1 MDLYCIDKTT
11 KEIAILSNCDERPQ
25 RLEGAEY
32 DKEWDELKAERL
44 ASIKRSMVGRGHL
57 EENLEAGWK
66 TFAEI
71 EVMKRES
78 EAEFWASERNA
89 QGVWASDVDAAKAKK
104 RNESKLEARK
114 LLVSQFDPHTARKQ
128 DDGTEIPDE
137 VRTFKTSMLQAH
149 EDHKTNINALGTKQE
164 IKEMEFVWPTSPNV

>member
-11 KEIAILSNCDERPQ
+11 KQIAILGNCDTRPK
-25 RLEGAEY
+25 RLMGAEY

-57 EENLEAGWK
+57 EENLEVGWK
-66 TFAEI
+66 TSGEI

-78 EAEFWASERNA
+78 EAEFWAS
-89 QGVWASDVDAAKAKK
+89 DVATAKSKK

-114 LLVSQFDPHTARKQ
+114 LLASHFDPHTARKQ
-128 DDGTEIPDE
+128 DDGTEVPDE
-137 VRTFKTSMLQAH
+137 VKAYKTSMLQAH
-149 EDHKTNINALGTKQE
+149 EDHKTKINALGTKQA
-164 IKEMEFVWPTSPNV
+164 IREMEFVWATPPNA

>member
-1 MDLYCIDKTT
+1 MDLYCIDTTT
-11 KEIAILSNCDERPQ
+11 KQIAIFGNCDERPK

-32 DKEWDELKAERL
+32 DREWDELKAERL

-57 EENLEAGWK
+57 EANLEAGWK
-66 TFAEI
+66 TSAET

-78 EAEFWASERNA
+78 EAEFWAS
-89 QGVWASDVDAAKAKK
+89 DVDSAKDKK
-104 RNESKLEARK
+104 RNESKMEARK
-114 LLVSQFDPHTARKQ
+114 FLASHFDPHTARKQ

-137 VRTFKTSMLQAH
+137 VRAYKNSMLQAH

-164 IKEMEFVWPTSPNV
+164 IREMEFVWPTPPNA

>member
-1 MDLYCIDKTT
+1 MDLYCIDKIT
-11 KEIAILSNCDERPQ
+11 KHMAVLSNCDRRPT

-32 DKEWDELKAERL
+32 DQKWDELKAERL

-57 EENLEAGWK
+57 EENLEVGWK
-66 TFAEI
+66 TSGEI

-78 EAEFWASERNA
+78 EAEFWAS
-89 QGVWASDVDAAKAKK
+89 DVATAKSKK

-114 LLVSQFDPHTARKQ
+114 LLASHFDPHTARKQ

-137 VRTFKTSMLQAH
+137 VRTYKTSMLQAH
-149 EDHKTNINALGTKQE
+149 EDHKTKINALGTKQE
-164 IKEMEFVWPTSPNV
+164 IREMEFVWSTPPNV